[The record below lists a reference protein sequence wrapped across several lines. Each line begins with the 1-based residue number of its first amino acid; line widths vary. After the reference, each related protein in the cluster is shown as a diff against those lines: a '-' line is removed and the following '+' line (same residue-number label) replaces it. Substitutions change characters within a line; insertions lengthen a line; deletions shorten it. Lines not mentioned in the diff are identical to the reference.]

1 MTSYKKVLSIRE
13 TMINMIYNYKHLSI
27 KAKGKPAP
35 RKVLGFS
42 YIFN

>member
-1 MTSYKKVLSIRE
+1 MTTYKKVLSIRE
-13 TMINMIYNYKHLSI
+13 TMINMIYKHLSI